1 MEYRYWLVCI
11 DIYSRY
17 VFVKMLKNKTS
28 KNVGEKFEQILKE
41 SEEIPSKIQCDEGTE
56 FQRIRQRVE

>member
-1 MEYRYWLVCI
+1 MNDLARYNYGYRYWLVCI

-41 SEEIPSKIQCDEGTE
+41 SEEIPNFNEFGTS
-56 FQRIRQRVE
+56 